1 MKSQNRFIA
10 RGIELAAIGNP
21 VEETRHS
28 GSERLLRHKTNQR
41 ISDYGGYA

>member
-10 RGIELAAIGNP
+10 RGVELAVIGNP
-21 VEETRHS
+21 VDETCHS
-28 GSERLLRHKTNQR
+28 GSERLLRSKTNQR